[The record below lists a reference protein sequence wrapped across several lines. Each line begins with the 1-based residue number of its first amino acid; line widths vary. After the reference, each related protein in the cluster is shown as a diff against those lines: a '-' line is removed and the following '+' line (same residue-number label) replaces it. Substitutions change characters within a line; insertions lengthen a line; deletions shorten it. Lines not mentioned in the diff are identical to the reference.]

1 MSELLWRPKRPT
13 DKLDTVLKFL
23 GFLYRRWYF
32 AYEQAKHSRVFGCM
46 PHYGNNEMFFRC
58 KFLRDGVMYTNY
70 TSTSKC
76 LGLFFFVF
84 FLDVSLSS
92 LRCTLPPSDL
102 SMFPPLSP
110 RLTALEKEALCVR
123 IHNDRWMDWWAGC
136 TLLFPHYRFYW
147 VTLYWYNDWD
157 IWHF

>member
-1 MSELLWRPKRPT
+1 METQTSNVQTLHS
-13 DKLDTVLKFL
+13 LKFL
-23 GFLYRRWYF
+23 RFHTDAGILHTSRQNTAGFWMYAALWEYRN
-32 AYEQAKHSRVFGCM
+32 VFSIATFWGMVSCIQITLQ
-46 PHYGNNEMFFRC
+46 HQ
-58 KFLRDGVMYTNY
+58 
-70 TSTSKC
+70 KC
-76 LGLFFFVF
+76 LGFFFF
-84 FLDVSLSS
+84 FFSDASLSS

-147 VTLYWYNDWD
+147 VTLYWCNDWD
-157 IWHF
+157 VWHF